1 MSKTKG
7 RAHYRDKLSIQQRR
21 AAELLV
27 DNEFGLLSSDGKKL
41 TMEQV
46 AEMVG
51 IAKSTLF
58 LWKKDPNFIAYK
70 NILSDDQFET
80 HREEVYKALLDLALG
95 RVGNKVPSVKALD
108 LYMRRFGLITD
119 RVVIEEDADPTL
131 LPDLDEL
138 KRMVAEMDGEES
150 GDGC

>member
-1 MSKTKG
+1 MSKQ
-7 RAHYRDKLSIQQRR
+7 RDRSYYRDKLTIQQQR

-46 AEMVG
+46 AEMAG
-51 IAKSTLF
+51 IAKSTLY

-70 NILSDDQFET
+70 NLLADDQFET
-80 HREEVYKALLDLALG
+80 HREQIYKAVLDLALG

-108 LYMRRFGLITD
+108 LYMRRFGLLSD
-119 RVVIEEDADPTL
+119 RVVIENDEDPTKI
-131 LPDLDEL
+131 PDLDEL
-138 KRMVAEMDGEES
+138 KRMVAEMDGEE
-150 GDGC
+150 